1 MGCKLK
7 FLNLK
12 RALCLSPHPDDT
24 EIGMMGTIF
33 KHHDT
38 KFDILCMTKGGA
50 KGYDETNEL
59 DRRKEVDNVWSFW
72 ENLTDH
78 VKVYHSKYDYFEDCT
93 EPGWINYIENEFVK
107 KNNYDGLFIPTA
119 EDSMFEHRFVNKFGS
134 ALCRFSPISL
144 IEYHTF
150 SSLNSWQPN
159 LFVDIQSIYHE
170 KCNSLQEFK
179 SQSHKSYFKRK
190 SLDAFHSNFQC
201 NKKGKGMVEQF
212 KIIELFGV

>member
-1 MGCKLK
+1 MK

-12 RALCLSPHPDDT
+12 RVLCLSPHPDDV

-33 KHHDT
+33 TYHDT

-59 DRRKEVDNVWSFW
+59 DRRKEVDNVWNFW

-78 VKVYHSKYDYFEDCT
+78 VQVYHSK
-93 EPGWINYIENEFVK
+93 
-107 KNNYDGLFIPTA
+107 
-119 EDSMFEHRFVNKFGS
+119 
-134 ALCRFSPISL
+134 FSPISL

-159 LFVDIQSIYHE
+159 LFVNIQSIYHN
-170 KCNSLQEFK
+170 KLKSLEEFK
-179 SQSHKSYFKRK
+179 SQSHKSYFQKK
-190 SLDAFHSNFQC
+190 TLDSFHSNFQC

-212 KIIELFGV
+212 KILELFGV

>member
-1 MGCKLK
+1 MK

-12 RALCLSPHPDDT
+12 KVLCLSPHPDDV

-33 KHHDT
+33 TYRGT

-50 KGYDETNEL
+50 KGYDNTNEL
-59 DRRKEVDNVWSFW
+59 DRRKEVDNVWNFW
-72 ENLTDH
+72 KPGVTDH
-78 VKVYHSKYDYFEDCT
+78 VQVHHSKYDYFEDST
-93 EPGWINYIENEFVK
+93 EPGWINYIENEFIK
-107 KNNYDGLFIPTA
+107 KYDYDGLFIPTK
-119 EDSMFEHRFVNKFGS
+119 EDSMFEHRFVNGFGA
-134 ALCRFSPISL
+134 ALCRFSPISI

-179 SQSHKSYFKRK
+179 SQSHKSILKE
-190 SLDAFHSNFQC
+190 SH
-201 NKKGKGMVEQF
+201 
-212 KIIELFGV
+212 

>member
-1 MGCKLK
+1 MK

-12 RALCLSPHPDDT
+12 KVLCLSPHPDDV
-24 EIGMMGTIF
+24 EIVMMGTIF
-33 KHHDT
+33 TYRGT

-50 KGYDETNEL
+50 KGYDNTNEL
-59 DRRKEVDNVWSFW
+59 DRRKEVDNVWNFW
-72 ENLTDH
+72 KPGVTDH
-78 VKVYHSKYDYFEDCT
+78 VQVHHSKYDYFEDST
-93 EPGWINYIENEFVK
+93 EPGWINYIENEFIK
-107 KNNYDGLFIPTA
+107 KYDYDGLFIPTK
-119 EDSMFEHRFVNKFGS
+119 EDSMFEHRFVNGFGA
-134 ALCRFSPISL
+134 ALCRFSPISI

-150 SSLNSWQPN
+150 SSLISWQPN

-190 SLDAFHSNFQC
+190 SLDAFHNNFQC

>member
-1 MGCKLK
+1 MK

-12 RALCLSPHPDDT
+12 KVLCLSPHPDDV

-33 KHHDT
+33 TYRGT

-50 KGYDETNEL
+50 KGYDNTNEL
-59 DRRKEVDNVWSFW
+59 DRRKEVDNVWNFW
-72 ENLTDH
+72 KPGVTDH
-78 VKVYHSKYDYFEDCT
+78 VQVHHSKYDYFEDST
-93 EPGWINYIENEFVK
+93 EPGWINYIENEFIK
-107 KNNYDGLFIPTA
+107 KYDYDGLFIPTK
-119 EDSMFEHRFVNKFGS
+119 EDSMFEHRFVNGFGA
-134 ALCRFSPISL
+134 ALCRFSPISI

-150 SSLNSWQPN
+150 SSLNSLQRN

-190 SLDAFHSNFQC
+190 SLDAFHNNFQC

>member
-1 MGCKLK
+1 MK

-12 RALCLSPHPDDT
+12 KVLCLSPHPDDV

-33 KHHDT
+33 TYRGT

-50 KGYDETNEL
+50 KGYDNTNEL
-59 DRRKEVDNVWSFW
+59 DRRKEVDNVWNFW
-72 ENLTDH
+72 KPGVTDH
-78 VKVYHSKYDYFEDCT
+78 VQVHHSKYDYFEDST
-93 EPGWINYIENEFVK
+93 EPGWINYIENEFIK
-107 KNNYDGLFIPTA
+107 KYDYDGLFIPTK
-119 EDSMFEHRFVNKFGS
+119 EDSMFEHRFVNGFGA
-134 ALCRFSPISL
+134 ALCRFSPISI

-190 SLDAFHSNFQC
+190 SLDAFHNNFQC

-212 KIIELFGV
+212 KIIEL

>member
-1 MGCKLK
+1 MK

-12 RALCLSPHPDDT
+12 KVLCLSPHPDDV

-33 KHHDT
+33 TYRGT

-50 KGYDETNEL
+50 KGYDNTNEL
-59 DRRKEVDNVWSFW
+59 DRRKEVDNVWNFW
-72 ENLTDH
+72 KPGVTDH
-78 VKVYHSKYDYFEDCT
+78 VQVHHSKYDYFEDST
-93 EPGWINYIENEFVK
+93 EPGWINYIENEFIK
-107 KNNYDGLFIPTA
+107 KYDYDGLFIPTK
-119 EDSMFEHRFVNKFGS
+119 EDSMFEHRFVNGFGA
-134 ALCRFSPISL
+134 ALCRFSPISI

-170 KCNSLQEFK
+170 KWNSLQAFK

-190 SLDAFHSNFQC
+190 SLDAFHNNFQC